1 MKILLVEDDIDIA
14 ASIADYLEYQAMS
27 VDFAYSVEQ
36 AKNLL
41 SNTTFDLI
49 IMDVN
54 LPDGNGISLC
64 RELKQE
70 HKIKQPILFL
80 TARGV
85 LADKLK
91 AFESGAVD
99 YMVKPFSMQ
108 ELLARIKA
116 LNAHI
121 NSQEQ
126 FEISLGPLSVCIQ
139 SGAVNY
145 KLPHGSQHEIQQI
158 QLHSIGLK
166 LLIALMR
173 SHPKP
178 LSTDRLC
185 AIIWQDEIPK
195 SNPLKSHISQ
205 INSQFVRYSEQKIIT
220 SIRGIGYQLSVP
232 DIEQA
237 IVDQVSEN
245 KAGSND

>member
-1 MKILLVEDDIDIA
+1 MKILLIEDDIDIA
-14 ASIADYLEYQAMS
+14 TSIADYLEYQSMS
-27 VDFAYSVEQ
+27 VDFAYSVQQ

-41 SNTTFDLI
+41 VKTTFDLI

-54 LPDGNGISLC
+54 LPDGNGISFC
-64 RELKQE
+64 RQLKQE
-70 HKIKQPILFL
+70 FNIKQPILFL

-85 LADKLK
+85 LADKLE

-108 ELLARIKA
+108 ELCARIKA

-126 FEISLGPLSVCIQ
+126 FEVSVGCLSVCVQ
-139 SGAVNY
+139 TGTVQY
-145 KLPHGSQHEIQQI
+145 GSHCI
-158 QLHSIGLK
+158 QLHNIGLK
-166 LLIALMR
+166 LLLALMQ

-185 AIIWQDEIPK
+185 SIIWDDEIPK
-195 SNPLKSHISQ
+195 SNPLKSHISR
-205 INSQFVRYSEQKIIT
+205 INSKLIPYSQQKLI
-220 SIRGIGYQLSVP
+220 SSLRGIGYQLILN
-232 DIEQA
+232 DE
-237 IVDQVSEN
+237 E
-245 KAGSND
+245 KADV

>member
-1 MKILLVEDDIDIA
+1 MKILLIEDDVDIA
-14 ASIADYLEYQAMS
+14 ASIADYLEYQAMI

-36 AKNLL
+36 AKSLL
-41 SNTTFDLI
+41 ANTTFDLI

-70 HKIKQPILFL
+70 HNIKQPILFL

-85 LADKLK
+85 LEDKLE

-108 ELLARIKA
+108 ELHARIKA

-126 FEISLGPLSVCIQ
+126 FEISAGPLSICVQ
-139 SGAVNY
+139 TGTALY
-145 KLPHGSQHEIQQI
+145 DTQHI

-166 LLIALMR
+166 LLVALMR

-178 LSTDRLC
+178 LTTERLC
-185 AIIWQDEIPK
+185 SIIWQDDIPK
-195 SNPLKSHISQ
+195 SNPLKSHISR
-205 INSQFVRYSEQKIIT
+205 INSQFLQLTQQKVI
-220 SIRGIGYQLSVP
+220 SPIRGIGYQLTISATDV
-232 DIEQA
+232 
-237 IVDQVSEN
+237 
-245 KAGSND
+245 

>member
-1 MKILLVEDDIDIA
+1 MKILLIEDDIDIA

-27 VDFAYSVEQ
+27 VDFAYSVQQ

-41 SNTTFDLI
+41 AATTFDMI

-64 RELKQE
+64 RELKHE
-70 HKIKQPILFL
+70 YKIKQPILFL

-85 LADKLK
+85 LADKLE

-99 YMVKPFSMQ
+99 YIVKPFSMQ
-108 ELLARIKA
+108 ELSARIKA
-116 LNAHI
+116 LVAHI

-126 FEISLGPLSVCIQ
+126 FEVSVGQLSVCVQ
-139 SGAVNY
+139 TGAVQY
-145 KLPHGSQHEIQQI
+145 DSQHI

-166 LLIALMR
+166 LLLALMR

-178 LSTDRLC
+178 L
-185 AIIWQDEIPK
+185 
-195 SNPLKSHISQ
+195 
-205 INSQFVRYSEQKIIT
+205 
-220 SIRGIGYQLSVP
+220 
-232 DIEQA
+232 
-237 IVDQVSEN
+237 
-245 KAGSND
+245 

>member
-1 MKILLVEDDIDIA
+1 
-14 ASIADYLEYQAMS
+14 MS
-27 VDFAYSVEQ
+27 VDFAYSVGQ

-41 SNTTFDLI
+41 ANTTFDLI

-70 HKIKQPILFL
+70 YNIKQPILFL
-80 TARGV
+80 TARCV
-85 LADKLK
+85 LTDKLN

-108 ELLARIKA
+108 ELSARIKA

-126 FEISLGPLSVCIQ
+126 FEISLGQLSLCIQ
-139 SGAVNY
+139 TGVVRY
-145 KLPHGSQHEIQQI
+145 KSSQGSHLI
-158 QLHSIGLK
+158 QLHGIGLK

-173 SHPKP
+173 SYPKP
-178 LSTDRLC
+178 LSTNRLC
-185 AIIWQDEIPK
+185 TIIWEDEIPK
-195 SNPLKSHISQ
+195 SNPLKSHVSRINAQFLDYSQ
-205 INSQFVRYSEQKIIT
+205 QKIIS
-220 SIRGIGYQLSVP
+220 SIRGVGYQLTLSCAA
-232 DIEQA
+232 QK
-237 IVDQVSEN
+237 VDE
-245 KAGSND
+245 KADVDV